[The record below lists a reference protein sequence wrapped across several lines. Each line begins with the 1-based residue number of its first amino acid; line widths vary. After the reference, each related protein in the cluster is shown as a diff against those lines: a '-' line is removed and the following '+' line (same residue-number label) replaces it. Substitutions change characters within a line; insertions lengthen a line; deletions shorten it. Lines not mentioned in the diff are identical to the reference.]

1 MMKPDLWQSNP
12 VTRRSDSLTTS
23 PRYAVRG
30 TPRLTA
36 HCEWQGASEFR
47 NSPMYCARADFYIT
61 DIRKTASSQMTLDWG
76 RAMGYALP
84 QTDNDSS
91 SPFAS

>member
-1 MMKPDLWQSNP
+1 
-12 VTRRSDSLTTS
+12 
-23 PRYAVRG
+23 
-30 TPRLTA
+30 
-36 HCEWQGASEFR
+36 
-47 NSPMYCARADFYIT
+47 MYCARADFYIT